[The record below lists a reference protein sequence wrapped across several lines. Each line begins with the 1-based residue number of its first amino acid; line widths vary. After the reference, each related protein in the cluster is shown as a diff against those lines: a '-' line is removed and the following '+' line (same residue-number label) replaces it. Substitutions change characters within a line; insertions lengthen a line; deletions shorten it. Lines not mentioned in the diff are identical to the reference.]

1 MCWLP
6 SAVGYKLRCRHVVT
20 ASTGSN
26 LTILNSAAGAAC
38 CLLQGFDV
46 QFEASPSQ
54 FGAVLQQLTGLRELK
69 LASLKMM
76 PEQQQQQLVAD
87 AGPADA
93 GAVDAAAALEQH
105 ILAAPPPQQAL
116 HSSDAGMQL
125 LLRAVARLPQL
136 ATFWFIRFPV
146 SSAAAAELAAASRLT
161 ALRLDECELADEAV
175 AALAARLHG
184 LHSLSLNWNFQ
195 LSDAVVGVIAGQLT
209 GLRELAL
216 CSTRVGGSAQALR
229 AALPGLRLV
238 LL

>member
-1 MCWLP
+1 
-6 SAVGYKLRCRHVVT
+6 
-20 ASTGSN
+20 
-26 LTILNSAAGAAC
+26 
-38 CLLQGFDV
+38 
-46 QFEASPSQ
+46 
-54 FGAVLQQLTGLRELK
+54 
-69 LASLKMM
+69 
-76 PEQQQQQLVAD
+76 
-87 AGPADA
+87 
-93 GAVDAAAALEQH
+93 
-105 ILAAPPPQQAL
+105 
-116 HSSDAGMQL
+116 MQL